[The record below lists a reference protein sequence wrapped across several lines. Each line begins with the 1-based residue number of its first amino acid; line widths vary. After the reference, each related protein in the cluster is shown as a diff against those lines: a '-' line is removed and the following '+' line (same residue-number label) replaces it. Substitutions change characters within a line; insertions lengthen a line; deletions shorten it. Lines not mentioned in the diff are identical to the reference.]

1 MTSDKLSNPLLGRI
15 REQRAEIL
23 EIAARHKALDV
34 RLFGSVLRGENAQ
47 GSDVDFLVRFQREHS
62 IWDEIGLMIELEEL
76 LGQKVDIAVEER
88 LKEAYRPHILR
99 VAEPI

>member
-1 MTSDKLSNPLLGRI
+1 M
-15 REQRAEIL
+15 
-23 EIAARHKALDV
+23 
-34 RLFGSVLRGENAQ
+34 
-47 GSDVDFLVRFQREHS
+47 DFLVRFQREHS

-99 VAEPI
+99 EAEPI